1 MPILK
6 LVTSRPALLVIGL
19 ALGIG
24 AGQWAWRTPA
34 PPARSVVPPSSAT
47 DAVTRAHEA
56 SARGVDLADPPSFE
70 EARRGLVARPEGKV
84 LGAKGAVIW
93 DFDALAF
100 VKGKAPATVNPSLWR
115 QALLNNQTG
124 LFKVAD
130 GIWQLRGFDLA
141 NISLVEGK
149 TGWIVIDALTTRET
163 AAAAMAFARK
173 HLGDKPVTG
182 VIFTHSH
189 VDHFGGALGVITAED
204 VKARNV
210 PVVAP
215 AGFME
220 EATSENVLL
229 GPAMSRRATF
239 MYGTRLPR
247 GPAGFVDAG
256 LGQGVALG
264 SVGLLPPTRV
274 VEKPDEEIVI
284 DGRRFIFHNVPGSE
298 APSEF
303 VFEIPELKAF
313 CGAEMLSHTLHNLY
327 TLRGA
332 KVRDA
337 LKWSEYIDQ
346 SLGYIRDA
354 EVVFNQH
361 HWPVWGNARI
371 RSFMMHQRDVY
382 RFIHDQTVR
391 HMNAG
396 LTGPEI
402 AEVLQLPKALHEHLN
417 VRGYYGTVRH
427 NVKAV
432 YQSYLGWFD
441 AHPSNLDPHPPVEV
455 ARRYVALSGGMGNL
469 MAAAQAAYDAGDM
482 RWAAEVLKHAVYA
495 EPGNREA
502 AALLAKAFDQM
513 GYMAESGPWRNFYL
527 SGALELRQGLPTNSP
542 SLAGAIDLLQHTPVE
557 RFLERMAAS
566 LNVEKAAGKA
576 ITLNLTFT
584 DLGETYVLSVENDV
598 LYHRKAAAAPQAEAT
613 IALTKP
619 FFLKM
624 MTGQVGAIDFA
635 TSSEVTV
642 TGSKLAAGRF
652 FLLFDKPPAAF
663 PIVTR

>member
-1 MPILK
+1 MNLFK
-6 LVTSRPALLVIGL
+6 LIVSRPVM
-19 ALGIG
+19 LGIG
-24 AGQWAWRTPA
+24 VAAGLGAGATLWRPKMPA
-34 PPARSVVPPSSAT
+34 TRPPVPPASAA
-47 DAVTRAHEA
+47 DAVVRAHAA
-56 SARGVDLADPPSFE
+56 SQRGVDLSDPPSF
-70 EARRGLVARPEGKV
+70 ADAKRGLIARPQGKV
-84 LGAKGAVIW
+84 LAANGAVIW
-93 DFDALAF
+93 DFDALSF
-100 VKGKAPATVNPSLWR
+100 VKGDAPKTVNPSLWR

-149 TGWIVIDALTTRET
+149 TGWIVIDTLTTRET

-189 VDHFGGALGVITAED
+189 VDHFGGALGVVTPDE

-210 PVVAP
+210 PIVAP

-229 GPAMSRRATF
+229 GPAMSRRAMF

-247 GPAGFVDAG
+247 NVSGFVDAG
-256 LGQGVALG
+256 LGQGVAVG
-264 SVGLLPPTRV
+264 SVGLLTPTRV
-274 VEKPDEEIVI
+274 VEKAHEEVVI
-284 DGRRFIFHNVPGSE
+284 DGRRFVFHNVPGSE

-346 SLGYIRDA
+346 SLAYVRDA
-354 EVVFNQH
+354 DVVFNQH
-361 HWPVWGNARI
+361 HWPVWGNDRI
-371 RSFMMHQRDVY
+371 REFMTRQRDVY

-396 LTGPEI
+396 LTAPEI
-402 AEVLQLPKALHEHLN
+402 AEVIELPKILREHLN

-441 AHPSNLDPHPPVEV
+441 AHPANLDPHPPVEA
-455 ARRYVALSGGMGNL
+455 ARRYVDLAGGVGNIVQ
-469 MAAAQAAYDAGDM
+469 AAQKAYDSGDF
-482 RWAAEVLKHAVYA
+482 RWAAEILKHAVYA

-502 AALLAKAFDQM
+502 SELLAKTFDQM
-513 GYMAESGPWRNFYL
+513 GYMSESAPWRNFYL
-527 SGALELRQGLPTNSP
+527 SGALELRQGLPASSP
-542 SLAGAIDLLQHTPVE
+542 SVAAAIELLQHTPID

-566 LNVEKAAGKA
+566 LNSVKAEGKPIA
-576 ITLNLTFT
+576 INLTFT

-598 LYHRKAAAAPQAEAT
+598 LYHRKAPPAQNADAT

-624 MTGQVGAIDFA
+624 MTGQAGALDFA
-635 TSSEVTV
+635 TSRDVQI
-642 TGSKLAAGRF
+642 TGSKVAAGRF

-663 PIVTR
+663 PILTR